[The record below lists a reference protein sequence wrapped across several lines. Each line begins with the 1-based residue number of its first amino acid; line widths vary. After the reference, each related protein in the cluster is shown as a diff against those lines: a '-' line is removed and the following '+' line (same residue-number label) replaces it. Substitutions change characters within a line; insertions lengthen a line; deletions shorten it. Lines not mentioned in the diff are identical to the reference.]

1 MAVIGIVLCIVS
13 LIMMVGCI
21 AAPYVEDLYD
31 NASGTKVNPE
41 V

>member
-1 MAVIGIVLCIVS
+1 MLIGVILCVVS
-13 LIMMVGCI
+13 FIMMAGCI

-31 NASGTKVNPE
+31 YISGSKVDPE